1 MKRMIVM
8 AISILL
14 ALTLAMPVAFG
25 QVGQGSKASRST
37 GELAAAWWQWA
48 LSKPAA
54 ESPLFGGG
62 SSYNKKQCDGE
73 PVTATPDETWF
84 LAGLAGTDAVER
96 TCTVP
101 AGSTLFFPVVTSS
114 FVFTDPETDTDE
126 QARESASGF
135 MDALLADPDFE
146 MSVTV
151 DGEEI
156 KKSRIVRAETPFFE
170 VQLPRNNVFGEPQG
184 EYRAFADG
192 LWVTLGPL
200 PPGEHTIEWE
210 MSAPNVGFSQ
220 NITYNLTVVAGG

>member
-1 MKRMIVM
+1 MKRWIVM
-8 AISILL
+8 VVSNFL
-14 ALTLAMPVAFG
+14 ALTLAAPVAFG
-25 QVGQGSKASRST
+25 QVGQGSKASGST

-96 TCTVP
+96 TCTMP

-114 FVFTDPETDTDE
+114 FVFTDPETDTEE

-151 DGEEI
+151 DGKEI

-200 PPGEHTIEWE
+200 PPGKHTIEWE
-210 MSAPNVGFSQ
+210 MSAPNVEFSQ